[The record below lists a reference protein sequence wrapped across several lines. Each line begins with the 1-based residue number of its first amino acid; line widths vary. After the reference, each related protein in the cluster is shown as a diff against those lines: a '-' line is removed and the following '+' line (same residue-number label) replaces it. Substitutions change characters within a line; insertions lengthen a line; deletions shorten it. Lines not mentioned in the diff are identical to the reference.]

1 MVIFIIMNFGYV
13 GWFNFFDNLKKLFWS
28 LVMIKFDWQ
37 LIVQVMLYLQ
47 GFCIV
52 EVFVNKIVLFFKL
65 CDEQFFF

>member
-65 CDEQFFF
+65 CDEQLFF